1 MSISVMKKRDGTIVP
16 FDIQKIINAIKKAF
30 IASEE
35 NKDVDRLSTDL
46 ALEVYTLLDLEGN
59 PAPTL
64 EHVQDIVEQVLM
76 TSGHVKT
83 AKNYILYR
91 QEHTRLRQEAEEVEN
106 RFGGAPVALRSALAG
121 CSRIDDAV
129 FCSFTVLYARRNQAV
144 TDFAE
149 AMAPGVAGS
158 FRRIRSLALRLTLEL
173 LANVKVNE
181 KTSDAWEAGLSRN
194 GLTVALDT
202 DPAALSREADL
213 ICGTLGCDR
222 DTVTKAQE
230 FAVRT
235 AVQETRNIL
244 ADSLR
249 GLLQTTGLTPD
260 ALQGEAETPE
270 GRLVSEVLQELKEK
284 EIR

>member
-1 MSISVMKKRDGTIVP
+1 MAISVIKKRDGKIVP

-30 IASEE
+30 LSSEE
-35 NKDVDRLSTDL
+35 GKDFDRLSTDL
-46 ALEVYTLLDLEGN
+46 ALEVYTLLDLESN

-76 TSGHVKT
+76 CSGHVKT

-91 QEHTRLRQEAEEVEN
+91 EEHTRLRHENEEAEN

-121 CSRIDDAV
+121 CTRIDDAV
-129 FCSFTVLYARRNQAV
+129 FCAFTVLYARQNQTV

-149 AMAPGVAGS
+149 AMAPAVCGS
-158 FRRIRSLALRLTLEL
+158 FRRIRSLSLRLALEL
-173 LANVKVNE
+173 LANVKVSE
-181 KTSDAWEAGLSRN
+181 TTSDAWEAGLAQS
-194 GLTVALDT
+194 GLSVKLKT

-222 DTVTKAQE
+222 DTVTKALE

-235 AVQETRNIL
+235 AAQETQNIL

-249 GLLQTTGLTPD
+249 CLLQTTGLSPD
-260 ALQGEAETPE
+260 ALQGDAETPE
-270 GRLVSEVLQELKEK
+270 GKLVAEVLQKLK
-284 EIR
+284 

>member
-1 MSISVMKKRDGTIVP
+1 MAISVIKKRDGKIVP
-16 FDIQKIINAIKKAF
+16 FDIQRIINAIKKAF
-30 IASEE
+30 LSSEE
-35 NKDVDRLSTDL
+35 GKDFDRLSTDL

-76 TSGHVKT
+76 CSGHVKT

-91 QEHTRLRQEAEEVEN
+91 QEHTRLRQENEEAEN

-129 FCSFTVLYARRNQAV
+129 FCSFTVLYARQNQTV

-158 FRRIRSLALRLTLEL
+158 FRRIYSLSLRLTLEL
-173 LANVKVNE
+173 LAEIKVNE
-181 KTSDAWEAGLSRN
+181 KTLEAWEAGLAQD
-194 GLTVALDT
+194 GLSVTLDA

-249 GLLQTTGLTPD
+249 CLLQTTGLSPD
-260 ALQGEAETPE
+260 ALQGDAETLE
-270 GRLVSEVLQELKEK
+270 GQLVSEVLQKLK
-284 EIR
+284 